1 MDYESAILEFERV
14 IRKYPSHN
22 DLDYVYY
29 MKAICNYE
37 QITHE
42 GLDGTYNEPFQK
54 LSTGNKEISR

>member
-1 MDYESAILEFERV
+1 
-14 IRKYPSHN
+14 
-22 DLDYVYY
+22 

-42 GLDGTYNEPFQK
+42 GLDGTYNDLALKK